1 MINSMT
7 GFGQAQADINGT
19 SYSVE
24 IKTVNNRYLKTIIK
38 LPEILSFIEDDIDKL
53 LRRNLSRGTV
63 NYILRLKDVPADNL
77 FEIDEGILQ
86 AFIEKLDNLCRK
98 AGIESKFDTAIL
110 LSLPGIVRT
119 ASPSKEM
126 SEKFRKETLE
136 VTQAAIDQLKQMRTA
151 EGRFMEEDLKENC
164 QIIESNLVRI
174 NARNDT
180 VVNEYV
186 KKLKQRVDFLLS
198 EAKLNLDQ
206 ATISR
211 EVAVF
216 ADRSDIS
223 EEVARLKSH
232 VQQFAQACQMES
244 QAGRRLDFIC
254 QEMLREA
261 NTIASKS
268 SDTEITSCVVDMKC
282 RIERIKEQV
291 QNVE

>member
-7 GFGQAQADINGT
+7 GFGQAQADLNGT
-19 SYSVE
+19 SYNVE

-38 LPEILSFIEDDIDKL
+38 LPELLSYLEDDIDKL
-53 LRRNLSRGTV
+53 LRKNLARGTV
-63 NYILRLKDVPADNL
+63 NYVLRLKDVPTDAL
-77 FEIDEGILQ
+77 FDIDERALR
-86 AFIEKLDNLCRK
+86 AFVDKLHKLCND
-98 AGIESKFDTAIL
+98 AGIESKFDMATL
-110 LSLPGIVRT
+110 LSLPGIVRP
-119 ASPSKEM
+119 ASPNKELT
-126 SEKFRKETLE
+126 EKFRKEALE
-136 VTQAAIDQLKQMRTA
+136 VTLTAIEQLKQMRTA
-151 EGRFMEEDLKENC
+151 EGQFLEIELRDHCLV
-164 QIIESNLVRI
+164 IESNLERI
-174 NARNDT
+174 NSKNDT
-180 VVNEYV
+180 VIIEYA
-186 KKLKQRVDFLLS
+186 KKLKQRVDMLLS

-206 ATISR
+206 TTIAR

-232 VQQFAQACQMES
+232 VQQFIQTCQSES

-268 SDTEITSCVVDMKC
+268 SDTEITGCVVDMKC